1 VSATVAERKGSR
13 LAACADLKNGISDTR
28 KRAIVDLPCR
38 SEGPLASLAAATDCI
53 TPYRRSLLT
62 MSLAVAAALIVR
74 GVPTEHR
81 PSKTS
86 MATAVAVVMRWKL
99 STMVAMSA
107 AMTVTTLVI

>member
-1 VSATVAERKGSR
+1 MGCLTPANVSTCPAGLKVYWHVA
-13 LAACADLKNGISDTR
+13 
-28 KRAIVDLPCR
+28 
-38 SEGPLASLAAATDCI
+38 GPAVATDCI
-53 TPYRRSLLT
+53 TFYRRSLLT